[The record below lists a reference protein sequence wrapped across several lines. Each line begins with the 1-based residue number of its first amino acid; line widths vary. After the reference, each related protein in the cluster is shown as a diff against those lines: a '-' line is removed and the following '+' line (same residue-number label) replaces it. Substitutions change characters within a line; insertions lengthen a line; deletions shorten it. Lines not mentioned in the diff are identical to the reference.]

1 MSIEIVSSAD
11 IRTQK
16 YRTVFVM
23 VEERLGHY
31 AGFREALTEAFG
43 LTAAHADGGPPGYF
57 RVASGRE
64 YQVVFISRSAERFPS
79 GLEIHALVPG
89 FDPVDPEAL
98 DEDIWRFLEWL
109 IPRVGGEWT
118 LEALKATG
126 KIYKIPWA

>member
-1 MSIEIVSSAD
+1 MNVEIISPAD
-11 IRTQK
+11 IRAQK
-16 YRTVFVM
+16 YRRVFVM

-31 AGFREALTEAFG
+31 ADFREALIDAFG
-43 LTAAHADGGPPGYF
+43 LTPAHADGGSPGYF

-64 YQVVFISRSAERFPS
+64 YEVVFTSRSGQRFPS

-89 FDPVDPEAL
+89 FDAIDPEVT
-98 DEDIWRFLEWL
+98 DEDMWRFLEWL

-118 LEALKATG
+118 LEALRATG